1 VRLPFRADGGAAGL
15 AIGAMGSTDPVRVLL
30 IDDDDD
36 EAALTRSMLGK
47 VTDIRYTLDWVPT
60 FTEGLA
66 SVALNEHDAYL
77 IDHQLGGR
85 TGIELVR
92 EARES
97 GSLAALIMLTGQRD
111 RTTDLA
117 AMNAGA
123 TDFLLKGKTDAALLD
138 RSLRYSIFQA
148 AAVSALDRSRNQM
161 AGLEELGQLLADNGP
176 TPAAVARIVDLIVDR
191 FSLPRVAIYL
201 ADGEILRLAGQR
213 GYAHPVASVSR
224 ADSSVERVA
233 RARKPIFVP
242 SLSPELDASTGSAV
256 ATELSVPLLVAGEME
271 GLLNVASSVADPIG
285 EEDFSAIRLVAD
297 RLTAALETVRE
308 RELAMVR
315 LRDARQQ
322 PSGPDGLVDGE
333 TSAYRRALL
342 EPLLDVAIAT
352 GGSGATRTLGLL
364 LVACDD
370 PEPGA
375 LKRLAVQA
383 KAACP
388 NRPLVRAAE
397 GELAVLM
404 STTDEAA
411 ARSGAGELVALAQ
424 AAGLEVWCGYA
435 AAASGWGSAELLAA
449 AQAAL
454 AYARRVGPGSVIG

>member
-1 VRLPFRADGGAAGL
+1 MKLPFRAPGGSVGL
-15 AIGAMGSTDPVRVLL
+15 SIGAHGTDPVRVML

-36 EAALTRSMLGK
+36 EASLTRTLLGR
-47 VTDIRYTLDWVPT
+47 VSDTRYELEWVPT
-60 FTEGLA
+60 FSEGLA
-66 SVALNEHDAYL
+66 SIGRDEHDAYL
-77 IDHQLGGR
+77 IDHELGGR

-92 EARES
+92 EAREA

-123 TDFLLKGKTDAALLD
+123 TDFLLKGRTDAALLD

-148 AAVSALDRSRNQM
+148 AAVSALERSRNQM

-176 TPAAVARIVDLIVDR
+176 TPAAVGRIVDLIVDR

-201 ADGEILRLAGQR
+201 ADGEVLRLAGQR
-213 GYAHPVASVSR
+213 GYEHPLASVNR

-242 SLSPELDASTGSAV
+242 SLSPELAAGGEV
-256 ATELSVPLLVAGEME
+256 ATELSVPLLVGGEMV
-271 GLLNVASSVADPIG
+271 GLLNVASSVAAPIG

-297 RLTAALETVRE
+297 RLTAALEVVRE
-308 RELAMVR
+308 RTATVER

-322 PSGPDGLVDGE
+322 PSRPEGLVDPE
-333 TSAYRRALL
+333 TSGYRRTLL

-352 GGSGATRTLGLL
+352 AGPDADRRLGIL
-364 LVACDD
+364 LVALDGTG
-370 PEPGA
+370 PGA
-375 LKRLAVQA
+375 MARLADLA

-388 NRPLVRAAE
+388 NRPIIRTRE
-397 GELAVLM
+397 TELAVLVG
-404 STTDEAA
+404 STDETG
-411 ARSGAGELVALAQ
+411 ARTEAGELVALAR
-424 AAGLEVWCGYA
+424 AAGLGVWCGYA
-435 AAASGWGSAELLAA
+435 ALASGWGGPELLRAA
-449 AQAAL
+449 EAAL
-454 AYARRVGPGSVIG
+454 AYARRLGPGTVIG

>member
-1 VRLPFRADGGAAGL
+1 M
-15 AIGAMGSTDPVRVLL
+15 GAMGSTDPVRVML

-36 EAALTRSMLGK
+36 EAALTRSLLGK
-47 VTDIRYTLDWVPT
+47 VSDIRYELDWVPS
-60 FTEGLA
+60 FSDGLA
-66 SVALNEHDAYL
+66 SIALGEHDAYL

-92 EARES
+92 EAREG

-123 TDFLLKGKTDAALLD
+123 TDFLLKGKTDSAMLD

-176 TPAAVARIVDLIVDR
+176 TPAAVGRIVDLIVDR

-201 ADGEILRLAGQR
+201 ADGEALRLAGQR
-213 GYAHPVASVSR
+213 GYKHPLASISR

-242 SLSPELDASTGSAV
+242 SLSPELDAGGEV
-256 ATELSVPLLVAGEME
+256 ATELSVPLLVGGEMT
-271 GLLNVASSVADPIG
+271 GLLNVASTVAAPIG
-285 EEDFSAIRLVAD
+285 EEDFAAIRLVAE
-297 RLTAALETVRE
+297 RLTAALEVVRE
-308 RELAMVR
+308 RSLAHER

-322 PSGPDGLVDGE
+322 PSAPMGLIDAE
-333 TSAYRRALL
+333 TSAYRRTLL

-352 GGSGATRTLGLL
+352 AGIEAGRTLGLL
-364 LVACDD
+364 LVACANTG
-370 PEPGA
+370 PGA
-375 LKRLAVQA
+375 VTRFAEQIR
-383 KAACP
+383 AACP
-388 NRPLVRAAE
+388 NRPVVRVADTE
-397 GELAVLM
+397 FAVLVAA
-404 STTDEAA
+404 SDGGA
-411 ARSGAGELVALAQ
+411 ARTEASELVALAA
-424 AAGLEVWCGYA
+424 AAGSEVWCGYA
-435 AAASGWGSAELLAA
+435 APAPGWAARELFAA
-449 AQAAL
+449 AEAAL
-454 AYARRVGPGSVIG
+454 GYARRVGPGTVIG

>member
-1 VRLPFRADGGAAGL
+1 MRLPFRADGGAAGL

-201 ADGEILRLAGQR
+201 ADGE
-213 GYAHPVASVSR
+213 ASVR
-224 ADSSVERVA
+224 EHA
-233 RARKPIFVP
+233 R
-242 SLSPELDASTGSAV
+242 LSGFPASKI
-256 ATELSVPLLVAGEME
+256 TE
-271 GLLNVASSVADPIG
+271 
-285 EEDFSAIRLVAD
+285 
-297 RLTAALETVRE
+297 VR
-308 RELAMVR
+308 
-315 LRDARQQ
+315 
-322 PSGPDGLVDGE
+322 
-333 TSAYRRALL
+333 
-342 EPLLDVAIAT
+342 
-352 GGSGATRTLGLL
+352 
-364 LVACDD
+364 
-370 PEPGA
+370 
-375 LKRLAVQA
+375 
-383 KAACP
+383 
-388 NRPLVRAAE
+388 
-397 GELAVLM
+397 
-404 STTDEAA
+404 
-411 ARSGAGELVALAQ
+411 
-424 AAGLEVWCGYA
+424 
-435 AAASGWGSAELLAA
+435 
-449 AQAAL
+449 
-454 AYARRVGPGSVIG
+454 SVIDPMTAMS